1 MHVKYSEIISNIA
14 TSSWG
19 SDFSTKEQA
28 EKELLNDKQAL
39 GAFAAVELLRR
50 LECLASSLG
59 GKKAERDDPR
69 VYTPD
74 ETAVFPDV
82 KVGDRLFEYS
92 LEEGISEFV
101 VVAKNDENH
110 CMMVAVDDF
119 DLKFGPQTRLAD
131 EDTRTTPDEAMVFGA
146 EKVIAYWGGEVD
158 FARKL
163 IDTAKKKQPLE
174 SFRDGFDR

>member
-50 LECLASSLG
+50 LECLASSLR
-59 GKKAERDDPR
+59 GKKAERNDPR

-92 LEEGISEFV
+92 LDEGISEFV

-110 CMMVAVDDF
+110 CRNQDNVVCLEPLLSQSQAWPFQCVHRLPLRANITVA
-119 DLKFGPQTRLAD
+119 TH
-131 EDTRTTPDEAMVFGA
+131 
-146 EKVIAYWGGEVD
+146 
-158 FARKL
+158 
-163 IDTAKKKQPLE
+163 
-174 SFRDGFDR
+174 S